1 MIQLKNIQIKF
12 RETII
17 EQGEITLQKHQ
28 ITLFTG
34 ISGSGKSSLLNILG
48 LLDDQNHFQYLW
60 DDKEVNFNECE
71 RLKQYEI
78 AYVFQ
83 DYSIIADID
92 IEDNFKAM
100 FQIAGLPFQKERMQ
114 KLLKE
119 VSLESLS
126 VKQKAKSLS
135 GGERQRLAIALA
147 LVKQPKLLLLDEP
160 TANLDEASSEIIV
173 NILHQIKQQ
182 DIMIAIATHHP
193 NRYHADHIYE
203 IKDKKIVET
212 RKTEASQEASETKK
226 ENRMGFKYLAYAR
239 LHFVSH
245 FIIYAI
251 ILTAMCFSFY
261 EVSKGMVNI
270 FETKKFMDERLGE
283 IISDELIV
291 NHIDELI
298 YNDDKY
304 YFQSYL
310 HSFTKEQI
318 DSISKIPH
326 VKDIYPYM
334 VMYESPHF
342 VLEDDGSI
350 TMRHD
355 KGDEIDPIFNEIAYQ
370 NNKINVYDIF
380 SNKLLFASCDKD
392 VKKRQ
397 SIKVDESVESGVFIS
412 KDLADELGIKK
423 LNQTEIEVYMPI
435 HMGYATSTGG
445 TWDGSVTVETRPLS
459 ALYRKTKLTVQ
470 GIFEKDIMLSG
481 YYDSYGDEKIY
492 IDYRMVKKYHDEI
505 VKDKELMKQF
515 HNVYTE
521 HFLEGH
527 DFYVNDTSSMYI
539 IQVDDPKYTEEV
551 TEQIYKTLDNVYV
564 KNKDTEKE
572 SLYGSLNEVAMTSLM
587 MPAILFIVTAVLMMI
602 LYLYTLHA
610 RKKEIA
616 YLQANGITKTHKIP
630 FINQVMVIVP
640 SGMIGFIMTYVWA
653 NGYSDYSI
661 LCKVMVFDIAAVVL
675 LLVLYH
681 IISYCY
687 FKRLDVRK
695 ELHSN

>member
-1 MIQLKNIQIKF
+1 MIQLKDIQIKF

-17 EQGEITLQKHQ
+17 EQGGITLQKHQ

-34 ISGSGKSSLLNILG
+34 ISGCGKSSLLNILG
-48 LLDDQNHFQYLW
+48 LLDNQNHFQYLW
-60 DDKEVNFNECE
+60 DDKEINSNECE
-71 RLKQYEI
+71 KLKQYEI

-83 DYSIIADID
+83 DYSIRADID

-114 KLLKE
+114 ELLKE

-160 TANLDEASSEIIV
+160 TANLDEASSDIIV

-226 ENRMGFKYLAYAR
+226 EIRKRFKYLAYAR

-251 ILTAMCFSFY
+251 ILAAMCFSFY

-270 FETKKFMDERLGE
+270 FGTKQFMDERLGE

-291 NHIDELI
+291 NHIEELI
-298 YNDDKY
+298 VDDDKY

-310 HSFTKEQI
+310 HSFTKEQV
-318 DSISKIPH
+318 DEISKIPH
-326 VKDIYPYM
+326 VKSIYPYT
-334 VMYESPHF
+334 VLVDSDFIKLEADGTLTSNYESF
-342 VLEDDGSI
+342 NQNGAFYNNVRYGSKTI
-350 TMRHD
+350 NIL
-355 KGDEIDPIFNEIAYQ
+355 DEYSDN
-370 NNKINVYDIF
+370 
-380 SNKLLFASCDKD
+380 LLFASCDKD

-423 LNQTEIEVYMPI
+423 LNHTEIEVYMPI
-435 HMGYATSTGG
+435 HMGYTTSKGG
-445 TWDGSVTVETRPLS
+445 TSDGKVEVVTNPVISLFK
-459 ALYRKTKLTVQ
+459 KTKLPIQ
-470 GIFEKDIMLSG
+470 GIYEKDIYTQG
-481 YYDSYGDEKIY
+481 YYDILSNEKIF
-492 IDYRMVKKYHDEI
+492 IDYRTVEQYHKEAINNHELLINFKDI
-505 VKDKELMKQF
+505 VTANLFD
-515 HNVYTE
+515 Y
-521 HFLEGH
+521 
-527 DFYVNDTSSMYI
+527 DRFYVNDTSSMYI

-630 FINQVMVIVP
+630 FINQMMVIMP

-661 LCKVMVFDIAAVVL
+661 LCKVMVFIIAAVVL